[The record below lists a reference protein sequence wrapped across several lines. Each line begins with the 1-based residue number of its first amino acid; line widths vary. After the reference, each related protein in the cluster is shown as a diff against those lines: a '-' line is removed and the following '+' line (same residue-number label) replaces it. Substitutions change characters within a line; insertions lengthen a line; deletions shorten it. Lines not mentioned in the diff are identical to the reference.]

1 MDKLPYRN
9 RTVDYANMGKK
20 GNMIYWDGIDRA
32 SEDYVRNI
40 LEFSTKEIKIPDF
53 MTEDDV
59 ILEVGKEVTECI
71 VNYLEKH
78 YGAEFPVVNED
89 Y

>member
-1 MDKLPYRN
+1 MEFRN
-9 RTVDYANMGKK
+9 KVSDYATMSKK
-20 GNMIYWDGIDRA
+20 GNMTYWDAIDDA

-40 LEFSTKEIKIPDF
+40 IEFSTKEIKVPDF

-59 ILEVGKEVTECI
+59 VLEVGKEVTECI

-78 YGAEFPVVNED
+78 YGAEFPVVDED

>member
-1 MDKLPYRN
+1 MEFRN
-9 RTVDYANMGKK
+9 KVSDYAKVSKK
-20 GNMIYWDGIDRA
+20 GNMAYWDAIDGV
-32 SEDYVRNI
+32 SEDYVRQI
-40 LEFSTKEIKIPDF
+40 IEFSIKELKIPEF

-71 VNYLEKH
+71 VNHLEKH
-78 YGAEFPVVNED
+78 FGAEYPIVDEN

>member
-1 MDKLPYRN
+1 MGFRN
-9 RTVDYANMGKK
+9 KVSDYATMSKK
-20 GNMIYWDGIDRA
+20 GNMAYWDEIDDI
-32 SEDYVRNI
+32 SEEYVRQI
-40 LEFSTKEIKIPDF
+40 IEFSTKKIKIPDF

-59 ILEVGKEVTECI
+59 VLEVGKEVTECI

-78 YGAEFPVVNED
+78 YGAEFPVVDEN

>member
-1 MDKLPYRN
+1 MEFRN
-9 RTVDYANMGKK
+9 KVSDYATMSKK
-20 GNMIYWDGIDRA
+20 GNMAYWDEIDGV

-40 LEFSTKEIKIPDF
+40 IEFSTRNIKIPDF

-78 YGAEFPVVNED
+78 YGAEFPFVDEN

>member
-1 MDKLPYRN
+1 MDKLPFRN
-9 RTVDYANMGKK
+9 KTRDYATMGKK
-20 GNMIYWDGIDRA
+20 GNMMYWDEIDGV
-32 SEDYVRNI
+32 SEEYVRQI
-40 LEFSTKEIKIPDF
+40 LEFNTKEIKIPDF

-78 YGAEFPVVNED
+78 YGAEFPVVDED